1 MAPGEEVEG
10 TGRRGVPSLLG
21 DGGIGQEHIAS
32 DVTQAGCLF
41 PQSCMF
47 MGNPVFSLAFY

>member
-1 MAPGEEVEG
+1 MAPGEEAEG

-32 DVTQAGCLF
+32 DVNQAGSLF
-41 PQSCMF
+41 PPILHVHGRPSF
-47 MGNPVFSLAFY
+47 LA

>member
-1 MAPGEEVEG
+1 MAPGEEAG

-32 DVTQAGCLF
+32 DVTQANLTRLF
-41 PQSCMF
+41 
-47 MGNPVFSLAFY
+47 Y